1 MATKKNRKMAKKR
14 ADDISYIPMFMAI
27 IAVLGFLLAFGI
39 VLQRLDPALFS
50 SSIPSPTQQIGLTV
64 IASNSPIPSG
74 IVAYVPIT
82 LGNPSNTTMPQNVA
96 ITINI
101 SKYSSYLSQ
110 NQSNLE
116 FYYELPSWPE
126 SNSSLPK
133 SAVAGHYFEILN
145 YTIVESNSSTIIAM
159 VQLPSGVAPNSNMT
173 IYMGFK

>member
-1 MATKKNRKMAKKR
+1 MASKKLKR
-14 ADDISYIPMFMAI
+14 E
-27 IAVLGFLLAFGI
+27 L
-39 VLQRLDPALFS
+39 REALFEGILIGLLFGTFIGLALNS
-50 SSIPSPTQQIGLTV
+50 NPSQTTTTPSPTQQIGLTV

-116 FYYELPSWPE
+116 FYYELPSE
-126 SNSSLPK
+126 SNSSRQTLFF
-133 SAVAGHYFEILN
+133 YETLN
-145 YTIVESNSSTIIAM
+145 YSAILINSTAIAVLVE
-159 VQLPSGVAPNSNMT
+159 LPSGIPPNSNMT
-173 IYMGFK
+173 IYMGFKSD

>member
-1 MATKKNRKMAKKR
+1 MENKKHKR
-14 ADDISYIPMFMAI
+14 H
-27 IAVLGFLLAFGI
+27 VR
-39 VLQRLDPALFS
+39 QALFEGILIGFIFGTFIGLALNS
-50 SSIPSPTQQIGLTV
+50 NPSQTTTTPSPTQQVGLTV

-116 FYYELPSWPE
+116 FYYELPPE

-133 SAVAGHYFEILN
+133 GAAAGYYFEILS
-145 YTIVESNSSTIIAM
+145 YTIVESNATTIATL
-159 VQLPSGVAPNSNMT
+159 VNLPYALASHSNMT
-173 IYMGFK
+173 IYMGFKRD

>member
-1 MATKKNRKMAKKR
+1 MASKTMASKKLKR
-14 ADDISYIPMFMAI
+14 E
-27 IAVLGFLLAFGI
+27 L
-39 VLQRLDPALFS
+39 REALFEGILIGLLFGTFIGLALNS
-50 SSIPSPTQQIGLTV
+50 NPSQTTTTPSPTQQVGLTV

-116 FYYELPSWPE
+116 FYYELLSWPE
-126 SNSSLPK
+126 SNSSWQTLFF
-133 SAVAGHYFEILN
+133 YETLN
-145 YTIVESNSSTIIAM
+145 YSTIQINSTAIAALIE
-159 VQLPSGVAPNSNMT
+159 LPSGIPPNSNMT
-173 IYMGFK
+173 IYMGFKRD